1 MRILMLV
8 QREGIRGAAPK
19 VSARLIA
26 ALTTLGVTVVT
37 HDWGRRSEREHIVTK
52 LRRGLGD
59 VLSVRRAMR
68 GIEFD
73 MAIVNTAHDWRT
85 VVRDIAVALVLG
97 RRRRPVVLQLHGS
110 RAADL
115 VRPGVPA
122 FKLMTSLLLRLTDGV
137 LVLSSE
143 EQRDLTMFRPATRVF
158 VVKNPY
164 ERLSF
169 PSAGPRGPGSDPP
182 VLLFVG
188 RLLKEK
194 GVLDVVQ
201 AMPSVLEQVACRLD
215 IVGEGEFEG
224 ALRKQIRQLDLEES
238 VTLVGYLEGEALLRA
253 YAEADVFVL
262 PSWSEGFPTVL
273 AEAMDAGLPIV
284 TTRIQGAVDYLVDGE
299 HARFTEPRD
308 VVGLASALVEAIRS
322 PDLRARM
329 AAANQERVRLFDPHV
344 VAREYLQVLRLF
356 APHADGTTVSAD
368 AGG

>member
-19 VSARLIA
+19 LSARLIA
-26 ALTTLGVTVVT
+26 ALATLGVTVVT
-37 HDWGRRSEREHIVTK
+37 HDWGRRSDREHIVTK

-59 VLSVRRAMR
+59 VLSVRRAIR
-68 GIEFD
+68 GLEFD

-85 VVRDIAVALVLG
+85 VLRDIAVALVLG

-115 VRPGVPA
+115 VRPGAPA

-143 EQRDLTMFRPATRVF
+143 EQRDLHVFRPATRVF

-169 PSAGPRGPGSDPP
+169 PTARPREPGSDLP

-188 RLLKEK
+188 RLLREK
-194 GVLDVVQ
+194 GLLDLVQ
-201 AMPSVLEQVACRLD
+201 AMSSVIEHVACRLD
-215 IVGEGEFEG
+215 IVGEGELEG
-224 ALRKQIRQLDLEES
+224 ALRKRIRQLDLEDS
-238 VTLVGYLEGEALLRA
+238 VMLLGYLEGEGLLRA
-253 YAEADVFVL
+253 YAEADLFVL

-284 TTRIQGAVDYLVDGE
+284 TTRIRGAVDYLVEGE
-299 HARFTEPRD
+299 HALFTVPRD
-308 VVGLASALVEAIRS
+308 VHGLAAALAEAIRN
-322 PDLRARM
+322 PELRARM
-329 AAANQERVRLFDPHV
+329 AAANRDRIGLFDPEA
-344 VAREYLQVLRLF
+344 VAREYLQALRHF
-356 APHADGTTVSAD
+356 APDGV
-368 AGG
+368 